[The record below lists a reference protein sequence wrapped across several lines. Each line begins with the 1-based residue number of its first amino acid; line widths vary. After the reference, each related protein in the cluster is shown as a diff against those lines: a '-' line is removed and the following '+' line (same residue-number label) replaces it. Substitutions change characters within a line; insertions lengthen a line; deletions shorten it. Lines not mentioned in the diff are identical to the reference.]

1 MSAFFSIKY
10 FLIKVCTWFF
20 QTQCYHALN
29 RPQNIINVAF
39 TCAGKPKH
47 SRGSLQ
53 RDIFFTAV
61 AWNQTHQTVS
71 QVGLD
76 TKSTHSPIGFRGL
89 GTLMERRVLILK
101 LRKCEIH
108 SGASQRVGDTDF
120 SEWTGDSVMRAL
132 DRRGVGK

>member
-1 MSAFFSIKY
+1 MRAAHFSVL
-10 FLIKVCTWFF
+10 FSLPRWPGT
-20 QTQCYHALN
+20 
-29 RPQNIINVAF
+29 
-39 TCAGKPKH
+39 KPTKP
-47 SRGSLQ
+47 S
-53 RDIFFTAV
+53 
-61 AWNQTHQTVS
+61 S

-101 LRKCEIH
+101 LRKGEIH

-132 DRRGVGK
+132 NRRGVGK